1 MATSPRPPAAVAEAL
16 QFRPRWWWEPVPD
29 WVLDHINPAAIRE
42 IAVVQLTS
50 QLETLRVQ
58 EKALEASIAILRK
71 QK

>member
-1 MATSPRPPAAVAEAL
+1 
-16 QFRPRWWWEPVPD
+16 VPD